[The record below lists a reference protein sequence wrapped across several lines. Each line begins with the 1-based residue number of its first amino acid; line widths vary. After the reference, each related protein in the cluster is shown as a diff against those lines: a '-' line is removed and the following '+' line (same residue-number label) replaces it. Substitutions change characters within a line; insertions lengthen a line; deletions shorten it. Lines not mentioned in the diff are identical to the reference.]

1 MQLYCPKNNLWKSQ
15 KFSSVAGVFVE
26 PIQGEGGVREV
37 SGELLA
43 TLRDE
48 SKKWGA
54 LFVSDEIQTGV
65 YRTGK
70 LAAIHHHNVV
80 PDIYTFS
87 KTLGGG
93 YAKIAATVINK
104 NAYGDE
110 FGYLHTSTFSEDEF
124 SSRMGTKVLDV
135 LDTHDFSATI
145 EMAQHLKIN

>member
-1 MQLYCPKNNLWKSQ
+1 MEIQ

-37 SGELLA
+37 SGELLK
-43 TLRDE
+43 TLREE

-70 LAAIHHHNVV
+70 LAAIHHHDIV

-93 YAKIAATVINK
+93 YAKIAATVISQ

-124 SSRMGTKVLDV
+124 SSRIATEVLQI
-135 LDTHDFSATI
+135 LENHDFSRVLELAKSFKVN
-145 EMAQHLKIN
+145 LLN